1 MMICVSRLIAK
12 PPQSKRDASIL
23 FAYFASR
30 LGEIGQNNVVRLSE
44 APIVPVVSQTKTEN
58 GFVDEKATARP
69 DLRHLTPQ
77 QCYLGSSA
85 TYGDIFEFVDFG
97 NEANAFLMKC
107 GSKSEPTRLELA
119 SLACREP
126 ARLLGI
132 MQSPEKYL
140 GMLRSLADDLPTLKK
155 DKVLFKQMKTA
166 KFLLGAVEIPSEKN
180 SKKSFKLGS
189 ALDGNGSDDE
199 FEENSIREYQLASA
213 SQTVI
218 NDSYTSYQLFKGSL
232 ICAPEEEKLEDFYIA
247 LGAPTMSSIVQE
259 DLRIGNPSEK
269 QAAAVKIRSHILER
283 AKLFLHESPRD
294 NIKHDARWLDKNLAL
309 QAVSSISLRRSLRG
323 HTLSHTEKRS
333 AALNNERGRGWI
345 LYITEGGYDTYQISL
360 AISRLLLE
368 RPSQQAVITLET
380 FLNLNLLQLRSRGYN
395 VDRILRAKQAEQR
408 IAEEERKKQLAAEQE
423 ELREQEQQWKQANP
437 TVPVPVAAREKQPE
451 MPGTFDS
458 GSSENSPEPAPR
470 SRSRGLFSGLKSKF
484 GLDGRSEAQ
493 EQIQQFLGGGSS
505 QPQPP
510 RYPQQTPPLPPAQG
524 QDPNGPPTYDEL
536 TKPQG
541 AETVSSPQAVQQNLL
556 SAINSSRAHDSSTL
570 FSPPTT
576 KEVKEQATYC
586 DTTHAQNITF
596 LADASNGMRI
606 FVSKT
611 LPNVSSFLSS
621 NSTALNN
628 FAALLIEV
636 ASVYALSSKAM
647 HVYYDEQ
654 GSTIAFN
661 SNGSIFCNFRFFA
674 QLHMRSDGSGGKTKG
689 QARQEAAAYWW
700 IVVAHEL
707 AHNLVKEHDSRHSFY
722 TLVFPFPFLASFFLE
737 LCVVEIS
744 SLRED

>member
-1 MMICVSRLIAK
+1 MILCVGRLMIK
-12 PPQSKRDASIL
+12 PPQSKGDATTL

-30 LGEIGQNNVVRLSE
+30 LGEIGRNDVAKLSDS
-44 APIVPVVSQTKTEN
+44 PIVPVFSQTKTEK
-58 GFVDEKATARP
+58 GFVDGKAATRP
-69 DLRHLTPQ
+69 DVRHLTPQ

-85 TYGDIFEFVDFG
+85 TYGEIFEFVDFG

-140 GMLRSLADDLPTLKK
+140 SMLRSLADDLPTLKK
-155 DKVLFKQMKTA
+155 DKALFKQMKSA
-166 KFLLGAVEIPSEKN
+166 KFLLGAVEIPSEK
-180 SKKSFKLGS
+180 SDKKSPQKGS
-189 ALDGNGSDDE
+189 GLDGIGSDDE
-199 FEENSIREYQLASA
+199 LDEASIRQYQLASA
-213 SQTVI
+213 SQIII

-232 ICAPEEEKLEDFYIA
+232 VCAPEEEKLEDFYIH
-247 LGAPTMSSIVQE
+247 LGAPTLSSIVQE
-259 DLRIGNPSEK
+259 DLRVGNPSEK
-269 QAAAVKIRSHILER
+269 QAPAEKIRIHILER
-283 AKLFLHESPRD
+283 AKLFLHELPRD
-294 NIKHDARWLDKNLAL
+294 NIKHDARWLEKNLVL

-395 VDRILRAKQAEQR
+395 VDRILRAKAAEQR

-423 ELREQEQQWKQANP
+423 ELQQQEQQWKQSNP
-437 TVPVPVAAREKQPE
+437 TIPVQVAARDKQQE
-451 MPGTFDS
+451 VMPGSFDS
-458 GSSENSPEPAPR
+458 NSPENSPEPAPR
-470 SRSRGLFSGLKSKF
+470 HRSRGIFSGLKKSF
-484 GLDGRSEAQ
+484 GLDNNRAEVQ
-493 EQIQQFLGGGSS
+493 DQINQFLGGSS
-505 QPQPP
+505 QPQQAPEP
-510 RYPQQTPPLPPAQG
+510 KQLPPVPGA
-524 QDPNGPPTYDEL
+524 DPNAPPTYDQV
-536 TKPQG
+536 TNPQG

-586 DTTHAQNITF
+586 DTTHAQDITY
-596 LADASNGMRI
+596 LADAANGMRI
-606 FVSKT
+606 FIAKT
-611 LPNVSSFLSS
+611 LTTSSTFLGQ
-621 NSTALNN
+621 NSTGLNN
-628 FAALLIEV
+628 FAALLVEV
-636 ASVYALSSKAM
+636 ASVYGLSPKAM

-661 SNGSIFCNFRFFA
+661 SNGSIFCNFRFFK
-674 QLHMRSDGSGGKTKG
+674 QLHMRVDGGSPG
-689 QARQEAAAYWW
+689 QKRVEAAAYWW

-722 TLVFPFPFLASFFLE
+722 T
-737 LCVVEIS
+737 
-744 SLRED
+744 